1 MFGLYPI
8 ILIPSLAM
16 NIPLIA
22 TIVSIVIMVYTQ
34 FPLKI
39 GGFQGQQVYLS
50 EGNGYYN
57 INNGICVIN

>member
-1 MFGLYPI
+1 
-8 ILIPSLAM
+8 
-16 NIPLIA
+16 
-22 TIVSIVIMVYTQ
+22 MVYTQ

-39 GGFQGQQVYLS
+39 GGFQGQLVYLS